1 MVLDFGFT
9 EQQELMRQTLHE
21 LLGQVCPPEYAM
33 ACDRKSE
40 APMEAYQALAKDGWI
55 GASVPEAYG
64 GMGGDAVDLAIVLET
79 AGMHY
84 LDLAT
89 IIFRNVCYGCN
100 AILLSGT
107 EAQKR
112 AIIPASVKGEAHF
125 VFSLTEPDAGS
136 DAAAIITRADR
147 SGNAFRITGTKN
159 FTSGMPIATHILVAT
174 RTDSSGQKHEGIT
187 NFILPANREGIH
199 WKKLPLLG
207 HRAMGTCEV
216 HYDGVEAREEEAL
229 GAIGNGWQ
237 GLMSYLTS
245 ERLCL
250 SAARTGA
257 AAAALQLALDYAKE
271 RKQFGRPIGTFQ
283 AVSHM
288 ITEMHTLV
296 DTARLQVYRF
306 AWLVSRGK
314 AGRLEAATLKLYAGE
329 AYKRVA
335 DLGVQV
341 MGGYGYSGEFAMER
355 HYRDARLAT
364 IGAGTSEVQR
374 NIIARALGL

>member
-1 MVLDFGFT
+1 LDFGFT
-9 EQQELMRQTLHE
+9 EQQKLMRQTLHE
-21 LLGQVCPPEYAM
+21 LLAQVCPPEYAM
-33 ACDRKSE
+33 HCDREGE
-40 APMEAYQALAKDGWI
+40 APMEAYRTLAQHGWV

-64 GMGGDAVDLAIVLET
+64 GMGGNAIDLALVLET
-79 AGMHY
+79 VGMHY

-100 AILLSGT
+100 AILSSGS

-112 AIIPASVKGEAHF
+112 TIIPATVKGEAHF
-125 VFSLTEPDAGS
+125 AFGLTEPDAGS
-136 DAAAIITRADR
+136 DAAALITRADR
-147 SGNAFRITGTKN
+147 DGDVFRISGTKN

-174 RTDSSGQKHEGIT
+174 RTDNAGRKHEGIT
-187 NFILPANREGIH
+187 NFILPATRDGIQ

-216 HYDGVEAREEEAL
+216 HYDDVEAHEDEVL
-229 GAIGNGWQ
+229 GAVGDGWR
-237 GLMSYLTS
+237 GLMAYITT

-257 AAAALQLALDYAKE
+257 AAAALQLALDYAKQ

-288 ITEMHTLV
+288 ISEMHTLV

-306 AWLVSRGK
+306 AWLVAQGK
-314 AGRLEAATLKLYAGE
+314 ASRLEAATLKLYAGE

-355 HYRDARLAT
+355 HFRDARLAT

>member
-1 MVLDFGFT
+1 LDFGFT
-9 EQQELMRQTLHE
+9 EQHELMRQTLHE

-33 ACDRKSE
+33 QCDRTGE
-40 APMEAYQALAKDGWI
+40 APMAAYQALAQDGWI
-55 GASVPEAYG
+55 GVSVPKAYG
-64 GMGGDAVDLAIVLET
+64 GMGGDALDLAIVLET
-79 AGMHY
+79 LGMHY

-89 IIFRNVCYGCN
+89 IMFRNVCYGCD

-112 AIIPASVKGEAHF
+112 AFIPATVQGKAHF
-125 VFSLTEPDAGS
+125 AFGLTEPDAGS
-136 DAAAIITRADR
+136 DAAAIITRAVHD
-147 SGNAFRITGTKN
+147 GDVFRITGTKN

-174 RTDSSGQKHEGIT
+174 RTDSSGHKHEGIT
-187 NFILPANREGIH
+187 NFILPATREGIH
-199 WKKLPLLG
+199 WKKLALLG

-216 HYDGVEAREEEAL
+216 HYDNVEARQEDMLA
-229 GAIGNGWQ
+229 GIGDGWK
-237 GLMSYLTS
+237 GLMAYLTT

-257 AAAALQLALDYAKE
+257 AAAALQLALAYAKE

-288 ITEMHTLV
+288 ISEMHTLV

-306 AWLVSRGK
+306 AWLVSQGK

>member
-1 MVLDFGFT
+1 MDFAFS
-9 EQQELMRQTLHE
+9 EQQEMMRRTLHG
-21 LLGQVCPPEYAM
+21 LLGRVCPPEYAM
-33 ACDRKSE
+33 ECDRKGE
-40 APMEAYQALAKDGWI
+40 APVEAYLALARDGWV
-55 GASVPEAYG
+55 GVSAPEAYG
-64 GMGGDAVDLAIVLET
+64 GMGGSALDLAIVLET

-89 IIFRNVCYGCN
+89 VIFRNVCYGCE
-100 AILLSGT
+100 AVLISGT
-107 EAQKR
+107 EKQK
-112 AIIPASVKGEAHF
+112 AELVPATLRGEAF
-125 VFSLTEPDAGS
+125 VAFSLTEPEAGS
-136 DAAAIITRADR
+136 DAAAIITRAEPD
-147 SGNAFRITGTKN
+147 GDHFRVTGVKN

-174 RTDSSGQKHEGIT
+174 RTGDSGQRHEGIT
-187 NFILPANREGIH
+187 NFLLPAKREGVT
-199 WKKLPLLG
+199 WKKLPVLG
-207 HRAMGTCEV
+207 HRAMGTSVVYYERV
-216 HYDGVEAREEEAL
+216 LAREDEVL
-229 GAIGNGWQ
+229 GGIGQGWK
-237 GLMSYLTS
+237 GLMAYLNY

-257 AAAALQLALDYAKE
+257 AAAALDLALSHARE
-271 RKQFGRPIGTFQ
+271 RRQFGRPIGSFQ

-288 ITEMHTLV
+288 LAEMHVLV

-306 AWLVSRGK
+306 AWLASQGK

-341 MGGYGYSGEFAMER
+341 MGGYGYIGEAAMER

-374 NIIARALGL
+374 NIIAKAIGL